1 VTAVSGAGN
10 QDEDVR
16 DLRIR
21 QLQHALDSRV
31 LIEQAKGILSERFGL
46 RIEDAFEVLRNA
58 ARANGVKLNSL
69 AFDVVNE
76 RRTPPA
82 IAESLVRA
90 GYRARSGFEQRA
102 AEAEQVFADLND
114 ALTEV
119 HTSSNWT
126 TFVCECS
133 NPLCSDSIELT
144 AEVLA
149 RVHENRGHY
158 VVKQGHEVPDVE
170 QTVAEIDDLLIVRK
184 HVPSATS

>member
-1 VTAVSGAGN
+1 VSGTGKEG
-10 QDEDVR
+10 EDAR

-31 LIEQAKGILSERFGL
+31 LIEQAKGILAERFGL
-46 RIEDAFEVLRNA
+46 KIEDAFEVLRNA
-58 ARANGVKLNSL
+58 ARANGVKLNTL
-69 AFDVVNE
+69 ATDLVNE

-90 GYRARSGFEQRA
+90 GYRARGGFEQRA
-102 AEAEQVFADLND
+102 VESEQAFADLND
-114 ALTEV
+114 ALTEI
-119 HTSSNWT
+119 HANSNWT
-126 TFVCECS
+126 RFVCECS

-144 AEVLA
+144 AAVLA

-170 QTVAEIDDLLIVRK
+170 QTVAVIDDLLIVRK
-184 HVPSATS
+184 HVPNAEQLS